1 MDDDIL
7 QKEKTSSLKFKIS
20 RFFTP
25 APKND
30 SNPDKDFL
38 KRNLVRG
45 LANEFLRNP
54 IAQWLLIASLFINI
68 ADWAVLAFFIRPVD
82 FPIILHY
89 NIYFGVDI
97 IGGWWQAYFLP
108 FTGAVILLINSFLAR
123 FFYGRKERV
132 ASYVLLLAA
141 LAIQAGAAV
150 AEAGVILIN
159 Y

>member
-1 MDDDIL
+1 MELNI
-7 QKEKTSSLKFKIS
+7 QTAGKPGLKFKIR

-25 APKND
+25 APKNN
-30 SNPDKDFL
+30 SNPDRDSL
-38 KRNLVRG
+38 KKILVRG

-54 IAQWLLIASLFINI
+54 IAQWLLIASFFINI
-68 ADWAVLAFFIRPVD
+68 ADWAALAFFIRPVD

-89 NIYFGVDI
+89 NVYFGVDI

-108 FTGAVILLINSFLAR
+108 FTGAVILLVNAVLAH
-123 FFYGRKERV
+123 FFYGRKERI
-132 ASYVLLLAA
+132 ASYVLLMAA
-141 LAIQAGAAV
+141 LAIQAGVAV